1 MVFVLVSL
9 NVHRGP
15 WPQQRPAGVVH
26 EPRGAAAAGGEA
38 PGGAQ
43 RGAETGGAG
52 PPELR
57 GPKLVEPGKVGKN
70 GGRDEDF
77 CWWFFFEK
85 DLN

>member
-15 WPQQRPAGVVH
+15 WPQRPAGVVH

-57 GPKLVEPGKVGKN
+57 GPGGNWGRSEKMAEDMRILVMV
-70 GGRDEDF
+70 
-77 CWWFFFEK
+77 FEK